1 MTEQF
6 ISADG
11 YIIVAPMWN
20 YGVPPMLKAN
30 IDAVC
35 IARKAFRMTENG
47 ADGVISVLKQLYM
60 EKGPPRTSILVRG
73 GNSGSSDVV
82 TRRSE

>member
-20 YGVPPMLKAN
+20 YGVPPMLKVY

-47 ADGVISVLKQLYM
+47 ADGVISV
-60 EKGPPRTSILVRG
+60 
-73 GNSGSSDVV
+73 
-82 TRRSE
+82 